1 MGSEGRAN
9 ETPNPIMLIMTIT
22 VKPRYCPIVILSGV
36 VVRLTAASAKKVTRT
51 NMSSILVM
59 AKELHAVPIDLPN
72 SMVVSQAVV
81 ARVW

>member
-1 MGSEGRAN
+1 
-9 ETPNPIMLIMTIT
+9 MTII

-72 SMVVSQAVV
+72 SMVVSEAVV
-81 ARVW
+81 VLLLGGSREMW